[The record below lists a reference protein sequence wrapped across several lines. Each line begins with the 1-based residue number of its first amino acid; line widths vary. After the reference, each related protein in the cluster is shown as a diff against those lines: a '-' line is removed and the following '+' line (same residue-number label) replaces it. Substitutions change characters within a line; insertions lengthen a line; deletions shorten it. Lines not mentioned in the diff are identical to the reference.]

1 MPCALDPMCAHACC
15 VECHPPRAAMTS
27 SSHPKPQF
35 SVFLSEN
42 FKVHT
47 AVGLGRLAAHISH
60 RMLRG
65 DDVIRSTQKSN
76 HMLSHTLP
84 TCHSNRSPIPCRQV
98 LLPAWPPLDFEIF
111 QPSSA
116 RPWGGGTRPPHVP
129 DPLPLARSTSN
140 LDSRSPMCQ
149 STCDSS
155 FSPIRHQGVVQHPFL
170 VRAPGCL
177 RGIHRPPDTVAFDP
191 PLTCTCPAPI
201 DLEL

>member
-1 MPCALDPMCAHACC
+1 MPCALDPRCAHACC
-15 VECHPPRAAMTS
+15 VACHPPRAAMTS
-27 SSHPKPQF
+27 SSHPKPQV

-65 DDVIRSTQKSN
+65 DDVIRWTQKLN

-84 TCHSNRSPIPCRQV
+84 TCHSNRSPLPCRQV

-116 RPWGGGTRPPHVP
+116 RLWVVAHVLPTCRTHFPWPDRPPTLIAGRP
-129 DPLPLARSTSN
+129 CARARVIQVSAPSDIREWHSTPSW
-140 LDSRSPMCQ
+140 CV
-149 STCDSS
+149 
-155 FSPIRHQGVVQHPFL
+155 HQGVSGVST
-170 VRAPGCL
+170 G
-177 RGIHRPPDTVAFDP
+177 PPTPSRSTP
-191 PLTCTCPAPI
+191 P
-201 DLEL
+201 